1 MRIDEREGGKEGDRK
16 RGREGKIK
24 GEREAV
30 CLLISGREGERRE
43 GKRKG
48 GEREGKIDGEEV
60 VCV

>member
-48 GEREGKIDGEEV
+48 GGEVGKD
-60 VCV
+60 